1 MTHTINI
8 QRQSGVVLI
17 LALTLL
23 LVLTVV
29 AVASMNTSGLEQ
41 KMTTNMRDRQI
52 ALQAAEAALREGE
65 RFVEDNTLL
74 EASFNS
80 TCTNG
85 QCLCPFDD
93 CVDYWTDTTVNV
105 WSTAGRHKV
114 YSGDQLGSAPA
125 LYIIEFMGH
134 QCTPLPCSS
143 TPANPAMYRVTALGF
158 GQTGSRV
165 MLQST
170 YLKD

>member
-1 MTHTINI
+1 MTQTINI
-8 QRQSGVVLI
+8 QQQRGVVLI

-65 RFVEDNTLL
+65 RFVEDNNL
-74 EASFNS
+74 AQANFNNN
-80 TCTNG
+80 CTNG
-85 QCLCPFDD
+85 QCQCATG
-93 CVDYWTDTTVNV
+93 CIDYWTDTTVNV
-105 WSTAGRHKV
+105 WATAGRHKV
-114 YSGDQLGSAPA
+114 YTGNQLGNQPA
-125 LYIIEFMGH
+125 LYIIEFMGN
-134 QCTPLPCSS
+134 QCTPLPCTPS
-143 TPANPAMYRVTALGF
+143 TSDPAMYRVTALGY
-158 GQTGSRV
+158 GQTGARV

-170 YLKD
+170 YLKE